1 MEMIG
6 NYETKIELHFK
17 VQSVI
22 GFGDFS
28 RFKTV
33 HNFLLLPVLI
43 LDIDHGI
50 FKVLLCYQLA
60 TYQDFKVML
69 VVRATGMNSYKYQSP
84 AQRIVMDNDDCE
96 LNINTKSYFIKGY
109 KMFALI

>member
-1 MEMIG
+1 MIG
-6 NYETKIELHFK
+6 NYETNIEL
-17 VQSVI
+17 QSVI

-28 RFKTV
+28 HFKIV

-69 VVRATGMNSYKYQSP
+69 VVCATGMNSYKYQSP
-84 AQRIVMDNDDCE
+84 AQRIVMDNYDCE
-96 LNINTKSYFIKGY
+96 LNINTKSYFIRGHKR
-109 KMFALI
+109 FALI

>member
-28 RFKTV
+28 HFKIV

-60 TYQDFKVML
+60 AYQDLKMML
-69 VVRATGMNSYKYQSP
+69 VVCATGMNSYEYQSP